1 MKRGAWVGGL
11 VGPVS
16 DGHTQVWGWV
26 WWPAATRRSH
36 HAAAAPFW
44 GLRCPRGGWVRGG
57 GRRDRDV
64 WDGGPGPWV
73 PPQEEWASC
82 PEGRRPVTVL
92 GVSKHRAAPRPAGRP
107 GVGFLQ
113 PRHRTPDGGRGWD
126 RGRFLSGL
134 EPEVK
139 VLGARSS
146 AGSGVSRSQAT
157 PSPVSV
163 SAVTSPSPPCVW
175 VQMSPMR
182 TPCTQVNLGSSA
194 VAHLHTKSQ
203 SEVPGSP
210 SSGGR
215 CERRG
220 DLQGRNP
227 GASRRKRCP
236 DSGRTDGQAEAGG
249 RPRGRSPLSS
259 GG

>member
-1 MKRGAWVGGL
+1 MTGTCGSGVL
-11 VGPVS
+11 
-16 DGHTQVWGWV
+16 
-26 WWPAATRRSH
+26 
-36 HAAAAPFW
+36 
-44 GLRCPRGGWVRGG
+44 
-57 GRRDRDV
+57 
-64 WDGGPGPWV
+64 GPGSLPE
-73 PPQEEWASC
+73 EEWASC
-82 PEGRRPVTVL
+82 PEGRRPVMVL
-92 GVSKHRAAPRPAGRP
+92 GVSKHHAAPRRL
-107 GVGFLQ
+107 GVGFLRPQ
-113 PRHRTPDGGRGWD
+113 GQDTRRGRGWD
-126 RGRFLSGL
+126 RGCFLSGL

-139 VLGARSS
+139 VLGAHCS